1 MRAFCIMAVL
11 AVAGPVTAQKVY
23 EKHANAA
30 AVGGSLKRSVVRSD
44 AARRYLDMPLR
55 AHYQPGPAALRLPPA
70 RFRTSP
76 TPSQEDAPQ
85 MVPPG
90 GLLYFASYR
99 QRDNPA
105 PVRNPHL
112 VGALFTVYWSDVE
125 PRPGVFDWSTLE
137 RRIALWTAAGKKV
150 AVRLMWSSSGTWPE
164 PAAKRP
170 TPQFV
175 LDAGAVIVR
184 AEKSNTEVPL
194 VWDPVYRQYA
204 VRFLR
209 EVARKFDGDPNVL
222 FIDVTPGAETNPY
235 RFRRINAQEPGFKE
249 RFLRTPAS
257 DGRCYSHSLWLAT
270 VKQGVDDARAAFR
283 RTPLLVTLNV
293 GSLDGPEQFQ
303 AIGAHGVERGCYVG
317 QNGLNGRSY
326 ATDSPRQH
334 AFLAWG
340 EQTRLYFEM
349 VDASGPGTGSLM
361 EVMKAAERI
370 GCDYLG
376 VYAVDVLRGT
386 QGQPNYD
393 PAFEEALAYGATVLG
408 RLDRRR

>member
-11 AVAGPVTAQKVY
+11 VVAGPVTAQKVY

-105 PVRNPHL
+105 PTRNPHL

-125 PRPGVFDWSTLE
+125 PRAGVFDWSTLD

-164 PAAKRP
+164 PAAKHP

-194 VWDPVYRQYA
+194 VWDPVYRRYA

-209 EVARKFDGDPNVL
+209 EAARKFDGDPNVL
-222 FIDVTPGAETNPY
+222 FIDVTPGDQSVSLSSHQRSGARIQGTLPPHAGQRWAVLFTFVVAGDGETRGRRRAGRLPPDAAAGDAE
-235 RFRRINAQEPGFKE
+235 RGEPG
-249 RFLRTPAS
+249 RPRAIPGHRSPRRRARLLR
-257 DGRCYSHSLWLAT
+257 
-270 VKQGVDDARAAFR
+270 
-283 RTPLLVTLNV
+283 
-293 GSLDGPEQFQ
+293 GPERIERAQLR
-303 AIGAHGVERGCYVG
+303 HG
-317 QNGLNGRSY
+317 QP
-326 ATDSPRQH
+326 AP
-334 AFLAWG
+334 
-340 EQTRLYFEM
+340 TRLSRLGRA
-349 VDASGPGTGSLM
+349 DASL
-361 EVMKAAERI
+361 
-370 GCDYLG
+370 L
-376 VYAVDVLRGT
+376 
-386 QGQPNYD
+386 
-393 PAFEEALAYGATVLG
+393 
-408 RLDRRR
+408 